1 MCGLFGF
8 TNYGNK
14 LSSSELSQICN
25 ALARESEERGSHATG
40 IAYINKGRLLT
51 EKAAKPAYKM
61 NFRLPTTIA
70 VLGHTRHST
79 QGSEKRNVNNHP
91 FTGYSNANKPF
102 ALAHNGIIDNDKTL
116 RNKHKLPKTKIETD
130 SYIAVQLIEQNGN
143 LSFESLKNMAE
154 QVQGSF
160 SFSILDHVGNMYIV
174 KGDSPISMLH
184 FEDLGLYI
192 YASTDAIL
200 WKTMI
205 NTVLFKH
212 IQKAIVDS
220 SKNVERVIVNCG
232 EIVKIDT
239 KGDITKST
247 FEYDELC
254 SLGYSWWDFRS
265 KQSKVM
271 QYDDVHV
278 AELKSIATQ
287 FGYDP
292 DEIDALLDSGYS
304 FEEIEELMYECDY
317 TEDECG
323 QLSYQLSGK

>member
-40 IAYINKGRLLT
+40 IAYINKGRLLI

-61 NFRLPTTIA
+61 NFRLPSTIA
-70 VLGHTRHST
+70 VMGHTRHST
-79 QGSEKRNVNNHP
+79 QGSEKKNINNHP
-91 FTGYSNANKPF
+91 FSGYSNTNKPF

-130 SYIAVQLIEQNGN
+130 SYIAVQLIEQKGD

-160 SFSILDHVGNMYIV
+160 SFSILDHMGNMCIV

-184 FEDLGLYI
+184 FEELGLYI
-192 YASTDAIL
+192 YASTNEIL
-200 WKTMI
+200 WKAMI

-212 IQKAIVDS
+212 IQKNLDNKAQT
-220 SKNVERVIVNCG
+220 VEKVTITSG
-232 EIVKIDT
+232 EIIKIDT
-239 KGDITKST
+239 KGDITKSI
-247 FEYDELC
+247 FKYDELC
-254 SLGYSWWDFRS
+254 SLSYSWWDFGNRPS
-265 KQSKVM
+265 KII
-271 QYDDVHV
+271 QYDDEHV

-287 FGYDP
+287 FGYDT
-292 DEIDALLDSGYS
+292 DEVDALLDSGYS

-317 TEDECG
+317 TEDNCG
-323 QLSYQLSGK
+323 ELSYHLCGK